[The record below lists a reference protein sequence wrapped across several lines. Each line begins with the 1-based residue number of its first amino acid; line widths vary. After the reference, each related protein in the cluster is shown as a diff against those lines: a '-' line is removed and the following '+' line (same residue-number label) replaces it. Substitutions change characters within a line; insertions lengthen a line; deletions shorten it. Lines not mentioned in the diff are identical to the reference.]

1 MDSNHHT
8 PADNAGLYHFELL
21 RNEILVLEV
30 RLELTED
37 KPADYK
43 SAAIA
48 TMRLQLNDNKGAS
61 SLRR

>member
-1 MDSNHHT
+1 M
-8 PADNAGLYHFELL
+8 
-21 RNEILVLEV
+21 VLEV

-48 TMRLQLNDNKGAS
+48 TMRLQHLSWTQGMDSNHRPSAYETD
-61 SLRR
+61 